1 MRELNLLVRSCVRD
15 YAEPS
20 ASVAAADQEAPELR
34 LHANE
39 VPFNAPYN
47 RHLDAEPLQLCAE
60 MGRLRGLRS
69 DCVYPGS
76 SCEDLTDQIIRL
88 FCEPRQD
95 NLVTVSPT
103 SPLFARRAALN
114 GVECRS
120 VPLGEDFALPVDAL
134 MAATD
139 EHTKLILLC
148 NPNNPTG
155 TLFAWETIECLLE
168 TFEGMVVVDESFADF
183 SRAESARRQIA
194 KHPNLVVLES
204 FSSAWGAAA
213 LRLAVAYAVPAVVAY
228 LRRIGAPQPIG
239 LPVLQQA
246 QSLIKR
252 RFEVDRWV
260 NYLVEERNRM
270 ADAIKLLPI
279 CQKVYPSAA
288 NFLFLRVKDAAAV
301 HAYLLEQGISVKHL
315 GHLRYCQD
323 CLRITVGLSNENA
336 RLLGALRKYAHP

>member
-1 MRELNLLVRSCVRD
+1 MRDLNLLVRSCVRNFVEQEPTVPP
-15 YAEPS
+15 AE
-20 ASVAAADQEAPELR
+20 QEAAELR

-47 RHLDAEPLQLCAE
+47 RHMDAEPLQLCAE

-76 SCEDLTDQIIRL
+76 SCEDLIDQLVRL
-88 FCEPRQD
+88 FCEPHQD

-120 VPLGEDFALPVDAL
+120 VPLGEDFALSVDAL

-139 EHTKLILLC
+139 ERTKLILLC

-155 TLFAWETIECLLE
+155 TLFAWETLEQLLT
-168 TFEGMVVVDESFADF
+168 TFEGMVVVDESYADF

-204 FSSAWGAAA
+204 FSSSWGAAA

-228 LRRIGAPQPIG
+228 LHRIGAPQPLG

-246 QSLIKR
+246 QHLIKH

-279 CQKVYPSAA
+279 CEKVYPSAA

-301 HAYLLEQGISVKHL
+301 HAYLQEQGIRVKYL
-315 GHLRYCQD
+315 GHLPYCKD
-323 CLRITVGLSNENA
+323 CLRISVGLSSENA
-336 RLLGALRKYAHP
+336 RLLGALRKYSHP